1 MFNKQDGI
9 YIKEGDNEI
18 FIPSFDNRFQFIKQN
33 ILIQTKQNDI
43 KQLIKN
49 ILITKR
55 WQKYKNLEKIVD
67 EIFNYIV
74 VYIKND
80 NDLNKCLNTLKQLV
94 ENKNNLN
101 FSKLL
106 KYETFN
112 LCDKLNKTNF
122 FKNKDLLE
130 KIFKIKDTTIGEGE
144 ILLTMLS
151 NCHKGKIVDLFLNN
165 TITKSY
171 KQIEVKSKDGRIG
184 NEHNVRKFLDKLKQN
199 DKLFNILNTD
209 SDTIIFNKILK
220 NISNISINEQVN
232 ILYNIRTEKNSILK
246 DYFTEQIKSILEEID
261 NIDYSK
267 LMLAIQIYSYCG
279 NMKADYIIF
288 LDNLNLLIIQSNCL
302 WGIYEQLLNYKIKI
316 VYNISDRKGFSVT
329 YHADK

>member
-55 WQKYKNLEKIVD
+55 WQKYKNLEKIID

-112 LCDKLNKTNF
+112 LCDKLNETNF

-267 LMLAIQIYSYCG
+267 LMLAIQIYSYCS